1 MNIKPSRK
9 EFKMSNKPNA
19 FTKVIASIL
28 VASLVLSVL
37 VALVAVF
44 VTTN

>member
-1 MNIKPSRK
+1 
-9 EFKMSNKPNA
+9 MSNKNNT

-28 VASLVLSVL
+28 VASLALSVL

-44 VTTN
+44 VTAK